1 MTNLKQRMNY
11 FIDSISVVNHHPF
24 QLFLCS
30 LKMSCKS
37 ISPLFYPRHRDSCRV
52 TAPNRESIGATRRAH
67 WSQRATWY
75 LLQLNLGLPI
85 KTTKNARLGTWH
97 LVKIVLTPT
106 WPLLALWPPAPIVR
120 WKPNENMSGPSPPS
134 FYLHYHFAA
143 ALTKLNKLTLTLSHW
158 LFCTLDLDMDKDYIV
173 HEKLLHGRLRL
184 RFPWHFQRY
193 WFVP

>member
-1 MTNLKQRMNY
+1 MFSVNCCPCVSTKQNVFFYNFLQCVFVTMVKFEIMSENENAEFEKKRMNY
-11 FIDSISVVNHHPF
+11 IIDSIWVVNHHPF
-24 QLFLCS
+24 HYFLCS

-97 LVKIVLTPT
+97 VVKIVLTPT

-120 WKPNENMSGPSPPS
+120 WKPNENMSEPSPPS
-134 FYLHYHFAA
+134 LYLHYYFAA
-143 ALTKLNKLTLTLSHW
+143 ALTTYH
-158 LFCTLDLDMDKDYIV
+158 
-173 HEKLLHGRLRL
+173 
-184 RFPWHFQRY
+184 
-193 WFVP
+193 